1 MKYFESEVN
10 QMSKYCFICNPVSQS
25 GKGIK
30 IWNEV
35 EKYLKE
41 QSIDYEVLFSERSGH
56 ISELMKKVTTEH
68 LNDET
73 PVNVIILGGDGTL
86 DEALQGIADF
96 SKVNIGYVPTGSGND
111 FARALSYES
120 GAVENIKHILS
131 IKEPKIYDLG
141 KLEYMSVSDDRT
153 CIAGK
158 EINPIRYFDV
168 SCGIGFDAAICE
180 RALASKVKDFLNR
193 IGLGKLIYG
202 LISVKL
208 IFGDVKPKATIIF
221 DEGESIEFD
230 KLRFI
235 VGMNTC
241 YEGGGYKFAPAAV
254 PDDGY
259 LDICVFNNMSPLEA
273 ISVIPKAAKG
283 THVSNKHVG
292 QFHAKSYEVK
302 SEIPLWVHTDG
313 EVYTKSDHIRVSV
326 VPGALRFLK

>member
-1 MKYFESEVN
+1 MGKY
-10 QMSKYCFICNPVSQS
+10 YFICNPVSQS

-41 QSIDYEVLFSERSGH
+41 QSVEYEILFSERSGH
-56 ISELMKKVTTEH
+56 ISELMRKVTSEH

-96 SKVNIGYVPTGSGND
+96 SKVNIGYIPTGSGND
-111 FARALSYES
+111 FARALSYEE
-120 GAVENIKHILS
+120 GAIENIKRILS

-141 KLEYMSVSDDRT
+141 KLEYLSISDDRT

-158 EINPIRYFDV
+158 DISRTRYFDV

-208 IFGDVKPKATIIF
+208 IFSDVKPKATIIF
-221 DEGESIEFD
+221 DDGESVEFD
-230 KLRFI
+230 RLRFI

-241 YEGGGYKFAPAAV
+241 FEGGGYKFAPAAV

-259 LDICVFNNMSPLEA
+259 LDICVLNNMSPLEA

-283 THVSNKHVG
+283 THITNKHVG
-292 QFHAKSYEVK
+292 QFHAKAYEVK

>member
-1 MKYFESEVN
+1 
-10 QMSKYCFICNPVSQS
+10 MSKYYFICNPVSQS

-35 EKYLKE
+35 ERYLKE
-41 QSIDYEVLFSERSGH
+41 QSVDYEVFFSERHGH
-56 ISELMKKVTTEH
+56 ITELMNKVTSDH
-68 LNDET
+68 LNDDT
-73 PVNVIILGGDGTL
+73 PVNVIVLGGDGTL
-86 DEALQGIADF
+86 DEALQGIVDF
-96 SKVNIGYVPTGSGND
+96 SKVNVGYVPTGSGND
-111 FARALSYES
+111 FARALSYE
-120 GAVENIKHILS
+120 ANAIENIKHILS
-131 IKEPKIYDLG
+131 VKEPRIYDLG
-141 KLEYMSVSDDRT
+141 KLEYLSVSDDRT
-153 CIAGK
+153 SIAGK
-158 EINPIRYFDV
+158 EVAMTRYFDV

-221 DEGESIEFD
+221 DEGESIEFER
-230 KLRFI
+230 LRFI

-283 THVSNKHVG
+283 THVTNKHVG
-292 QFHAKSYEVK
+292 QFHARSYEVK

>member
-10 QMSKYCFICNPVSQS
+10 QMSKYYFICNPVSQS

-158 EINPIRYFDV
+158 DINPVRYFDV

>member
-1 MKYFESEVN
+1 MGKY
-10 QMSKYCFICNPVSQS
+10 YFICNPVSQS

-41 QSIDYEVLFSERSGH
+41 QSVEYEILFSERSGH
-56 ISELMKKVTTEH
+56 ISELMRKVTSEH

-96 SKVNIGYVPTGSGND
+96 SKVNIGYIPTGSGND
-111 FARALSYES
+111 FARALSYEE
-120 GAVENIKHILS
+120 GAIENIKRILS

-141 KLEYMSVSDDRT
+141 KLEYLSISDDRT

-158 EINPIRYFDV
+158 DISRTRYFDV

-208 IFGDVKPKATIIF
+208 IFSDVKPKATIIF
-221 DEGESIEFD
+221 DDGESVEFD
-230 KLRFI
+230 RLRFI

-241 YEGGGYKFAPAAV
+241 FEGGGYKFAPAAV

-259 LDICVFNNMSPLEA
+259 LDICVLNNMSPLEA

-283 THVSNKHVG
+283 THITNKHVG
-292 QFHAKSYEVK
+292 QFHAKAYEVK
-302 SEIPLWVHTDG
+302 SEIPLWVPTDG

>member
-1 MKYFESEVN
+1 
-10 QMSKYCFICNPVSQS
+10 MSKYYFICNPVSQS

-41 QSIDYEVLFSERSGH
+41 QAVDYEVLFSERHGH
-56 ISELMKKVTTEH
+56 ITELMNKVTSDH
-68 LNDET
+68 LNDDT
-73 PVNVIILGGDGTL
+73 PVNVIVLGGDGTL

-96 SKVNIGYVPTGSGND
+96 SKVNVGYVPTGSGND
-111 FARALSYES
+111 FARALSYE
-120 GAVENIKHILS
+120 ANAIENIKHILS
-131 IKEPKIYDLG
+131 VKEPRIYDLG
-141 KLEYMSVSDDRT
+141 KLEYLSVSDDRT
-153 CIAGK
+153 SIAGK
-158 EINPIRYFDV
+158 EVAMTRYFDV

-221 DEGESIEFD
+221 DEGESIEFER
-230 KLRFI
+230 LRFI

-241 YEGGGYKFAPAAV
+241 YEGGGYKFAPAAVPAAV

-283 THVSNKHVG
+283 THITNKHVG
-292 QFHAKSYEVK
+292 QFHARSYEVK

>member
-1 MKYFESEVN
+1 
-10 QMSKYCFICNPVSQS
+10 MSKYYFICNPVSQS

-35 EKYLKE
+35 ERYLKE
-41 QSIDYEVLFSERSGH
+41 QSVDYEVFFSERHGH
-56 ISELMKKVTTEH
+56 ITELMNKVTSDH
-68 LNDET
+68 LNDDT
-73 PVNVIILGGDGTL
+73 PVNVIVLGGDGTL

-96 SKVNIGYVPTGSGND
+96 SKVNVGYVPTGSGND
-111 FARALSYES
+111 FARALSYE
-120 GAVENIKHILS
+120 ANAIENIKHILS
-131 IKEPKIYDLG
+131 VKEPRIYDLG
-141 KLEYMSVSDDRT
+141 KLEYLSVSDDRT
-153 CIAGK
+153 SIAGK
-158 EINPIRYFDV
+158 EVAMTRYFDV

-221 DEGESIEFD
+221 DEGESIEFER
-230 KLRFI
+230 LRFI

-283 THVSNKHVG
+283 THVTNKHVG
-292 QFHAKSYEVK
+292 QFHARSYEVK

>member
-1 MKYFESEVN
+1 
-10 QMSKYCFICNPVSQS
+10 MSKYYFICNPVSQS

-41 QSIDYEVLFSERSGH
+41 QAVDYEVLFSERHGH
-56 ISELMKKVTTEH
+56 ITELMNKVTSDH
-68 LNDET
+68 LNDDT
-73 PVNVIILGGDGTL
+73 PVNVIVLGGDGTL

-96 SKVNIGYVPTGSGND
+96 SKVNVGYVPTGSGND
-111 FARALSYES
+111 FARALSYE
-120 GAVENIKHILS
+120 ANAIENIKHILS
-131 IKEPKIYDLG
+131 VKEPRIYDLG
-141 KLEYMSVSDDRT
+141 KLEYLSVSDDRT
-153 CIAGK
+153 SIAGK
-158 EINPIRYFDV
+158 EVAMTRYFDV

-221 DEGESIEFD
+221 DEGESIEFER
-230 KLRFI
+230 LRFI

-283 THVSNKHVG
+283 THITNKHVG
-292 QFHAKSYEVK
+292 QFHARSYEVK

>member
-1 MKYFESEVN
+1 M
-10 QMSKYCFICNPVSQS
+10 
-25 GKGIK
+25 
-30 IWNEV
+30 
-35 EKYLKE
+35 
-41 QSIDYEVLFSERSGH
+41 
-56 ISELMKKVTTEH
+56 
-68 LNDET
+68 
-73 PVNVIILGGDGTL
+73 
-86 DEALQGIADF
+86 
-96 SKVNIGYVPTGSGND
+96 
-111 FARALSYES
+111 
-120 GAVENIKHILS
+120 
-131 IKEPKIYDLG
+131 
-141 KLEYMSVSDDRT
+141 
-153 CIAGK
+153 
-158 EINPIRYFDV
+158 
-168 SCGIGFDAAICE
+168 
-180 RALASKVKDFLNR
+180 
-193 IGLGKLIYG
+193 IYG

>member
-1 MKYFESEVN
+1 MN
-10 QMSKYCFICNPVSQS
+10 
-25 GKGIK
+25 
-30 IWNEV
+30 
-35 EKYLKE
+35 
-41 QSIDYEVLFSERSGH
+41 
-56 ISELMKKVTTEH
+56 KVTSEH

-96 SKVNIGYVPTGSGND
+96 SKVNIGYIPTGSGND

-158 EINPIRYFDV
+158 DISRTRYFDV

-208 IFGDVKPKATIIF
+208 IFSDVKPKATILF
-221 DEGESIEFD
+221 DDGESVEFD
-230 KLRFI
+230 RLRFI

-241 YEGGGYKFAPAAV
+241 FEGGGYKFAPAAV

-259 LDICVFNNMSPLEA
+259 LDICVLNNMSPLEA

-283 THVSNKHVG
+283 THITNKHVG
-292 QFHAKSYEVK
+292 QFHAKAYEVK

>member
-1 MKYFESEVN
+1 MKKFGSEVN
-10 QMSKYCFICNPVSQS
+10 QMSKYFFICNPVSQS

-41 QSIDYEVLFSERSGH
+41 QSVEYEVLFSERTGH
-56 ISELMKKVTTEH
+56 ITELMNKVTTEH
-68 LNDET
+68 LNDAD
-73 PVNVIILGGDGTL
+73 PINVIVLGGDGTL

-111 FARALSYES
+111 FARALSYEA

-131 IKEPKIYDLG
+131 IKEPKIYDIG
-141 KLEYMSVSDDRT
+141 KLEYLSVSDDRT

-158 EINPIRYFDV
+158 EINKIRYFDV

-230 KLRFI
+230 RLRFV

-283 THVSNKHVG
+283 THVTNKHVG
-292 QFHAKSYEVK
+292 QFHARSYEVK